1 MRPEPITVSIITK
14 YIKNRLVSDEK
25 LNNIYIKGEISNF
38 KKQFSSGHLYFSLKD
53 EKAVIPCIMFKGYT
67 RMLDFDPKDGEK
79 VELIADITV
88 YEAGGRYQLN
98 VKAMRRAGI
107 GELYLKFEE
116 LKKKLEQKGY
126 FKEDR
131 KKKIPLFP
139 KRIGVATSKTG
150 AVIQDIINVGTKR
163 NPNLNLLLYPVKVQ
177 GEGASLEIKK
187 AIEFF
192 NKKKNV
198 DVIII
203 GRGGGSLED
212 LWAFNEEIVA
222 EAIYES
228 KIPIISAVGHETDF
242 SISDMVS
249 DLRAATPSQAA
260 EFAVPEISKI
270 YEKIYEYKRRYI
282 IDVNKNIN
290 SLKKE
295 IKNLK
300 LSLKNP
306 KDLINEKR
314 MYISEKINNIKNIAL
329 GKLNFNKNTLNDFKI
344 KLINN
349 SPKSKIFNF
358 KKDINILKTNITN
371 NAKNI
376 LKEKQTR
383 VILLKEKIK
392 MADPKNVLKRGYIL
406 AEKDGK
412 VITKAKSLEKNDKV
426 SLKFIDGEKLAK
438 IE

>member
-1 MRPEPITVSIITK
+1 
-14 YIKNRLVSDEK
+14 
-25 LNNIYIKGEISNF
+25 
-38 KKQFSSGHLYFSLKD
+38 
-53 EKAVIPCIMFKGYT
+53 
-67 RMLDFDPKDGEK
+67 MLDFDPKDGEK

-116 LKKKLEQKGY
+116 LKKKLEEKGY

-131 KKKIPLFP
+131 KKKISLFP

-249 DLRAATPSQAA
+249 DLRAATPSQSA

-295 IKNLK
+295 VKNLK

-314 MYISEKINNIKNIAL
+314 MYISEKINNIKNITL
-329 GKLNFNKNTLNDFKI
+329 GKLNFNKNTLNSFKI

-412 VITKAKSLEKNDKV
+412 VITKAKSLEKDDKV